1 MSLQKAVAS
10 VLSVTQETSLSLAN
24 LHFDFSLYKVE
35 APPSFKGLGNELT
48 LSRKKAAE
56 EGTPHVTARKL
67 GALFQDLLPS
77 TPTLIQVYGQRVTQV
92 ASRRDVNP
100 KAARAHGLFADHVGI
115 DGTSIWAAAT
125 SGPDAIAV
133 HLLTCLLARIWTAPE
148 AISIW
153 VELVANRKRELENL
167 TQTETLHSR
176 SIEASRISVSRDQ
189 LAEWDASARAW
200 LRAADEAMAGKQ
212 SQLMLILN
220 NINIPVNKKPSVY
233 LSVIDAWKSSLLAA
247 DKLVQGM
254 PQSIQDGSVLLGLA
268 SWHIYPDM
276 VVLGGAHKEIQ
287 QKDNL
292 VPPGGLLTIG
302 LEFKTQEQA
311 GVHWSLPLSHL
322 RYYGRPVITERSL
335 ADQGHRLSVDQL
347 NLVAL
352 GSFTRSWRLAR
363 CDIAK
368 GLGHVWDFVAKDA
381 SAYCE
386 PGTGHWLELFATSTE
401 PLLESDNL
409 TKRSAMQPMKYGER
423 RVPNF
428 VFPYMKHHLLPP
440 MFGLLDR
447 RKYFSLLNLSGKIE
461 ALRHLASQLQR
472 VSGAVF
478 VIRYRTEGLRPA
490 LWEYT
495 TAVPVARPRIK
506 RTAEGD
512 PRNASGH
519 IRWLRNMEQSR
530 IAAVTKVGEEAIGF
544 DSEGLGIFEEFATTH
559 GTERDR
565 IIWHESVDNSALLSG
580 ATAQD
585 YGKWTSDASTYVQQ
599 IFYQLIGDQSAT
611 LFWSRDPLESKS
623 VADRYAPPANIDLEE
638 LLVAISGQRFDKG
651 KLTKYLNDFLNAPE
665 RFQLKDSFRAL
676 ATIRNIYKLLPDAT
690 IGTGV
695 TSVCL
700 YDMPWAG
707 DDDDERPIDRFA
719 TFPMDWPRTF
729 SCIVLLE
736 SGSLIVPP
744 EACVNVMAISVGD
757 SLYVAAPLLC
767 DPSETPEAIE
777 VRRIRGNI
785 GTAGIAMLIPPAPID
800 PPEYD
805 CLKWNLINHAPYNGR
820 QENSFES
827 TSLHLSFTGMTLPI
841 DTKTQRYRDT
851 ELYYKESRVTVHDHG
866 REVGDLDIM
875 GSLQSLS
882 LSRASACRHEKENRN
897 DTNETV
903 FDNDGLVTIDNW
915 YECLDPPE
923 TAAVARS
930 SGNWLGRLAL
940 SVLGVQLGYRVIVS
954 EGEFCWRCVADCWK
968 YRQLKKEVAQDSR
981 QESEETP
988 QWWFDKHRVGEESFE
1003 MITEADKLLS
1013 FDAGSSFAEAEFEA
1027 TLPRFLDD
1035 EEDVDK
1041 PDFLHREWLRS
1052 QPRPKNRVE
1061 NDGEELPDKGLPS
1074 MRPVHAEAKE
1084 EKAPDVIDVETIL
1097 IEMAEGKVMIVC

>member
-10 VLSVTQETSLSLAN
+10 VLSVTQETSLALAN
-24 LHFDFSLYKVE
+24 LHFDFSLFKVE
-35 APPSFKGLGNELT
+35 APQSFKGLGNELT

-67 GALFQDLLPS
+67 GALFQELLPS
-77 TPTLIQVYGQRVTQV
+77 TPALIQAYGQRVTQV

-153 VELVANRKRELENL
+153 VELVANRKRELENSQ
-167 TQTETLHSR
+167 QTEALHSR
-176 SIEASRISVSRDQ
+176 SVEASRISVSRDQ

-200 LRAADEAMAGKQ
+200 LRAADEAMTGKQ

-276 VVLGGAHKEIQ
+276 VVLGGAHKEIR

-302 LEFKTQEQA
+302 LEFKASEQA

-322 RYYGRPVITERSL
+322 RYYGRPVVTERSL
-335 ADQGHRLSVDQL
+335 EDQGNRVNVDQL

-352 GSFTRSWRLAR
+352 GSFTRSWKLSP

-368 GLGHVWDFVAKDA
+368 GIGHIWDLVDKDA
-381 SAYCE
+381 SAYCA
-386 PGTGHWLELFATSTE
+386 PGTGHWLELFSRATE
-401 PLLESDNL
+401 PLLELDNL
-409 TKRSAMQPMKYGER
+409 TKKSAMQLMKYGER

-428 VFPYMKHHLLPP
+428 VFPYMKHYLLPP

-447 RKYFSLLNLSGKIE
+447 RKYFSLLTLSGKIE
-461 ALRHLASQLQR
+461 ALRHFASQLQR
-472 VSGAVF
+472 ISGATF
-478 VIRYRTEGLRPA
+478 VIRYRTEDLKPA

-495 TAVPVARPRIK
+495 TALPVARPRNK

-512 PRNASGH
+512 MRNASGH
-519 IRWLRNMEQSR
+519 IRWLRDMKLSR
-530 IAAVTKVGEEAIGF
+530 TSAVAECGEEAISF
-544 DSEGLGIFEEFATTH
+544 DSDGLGIFEEFATSH
-559 GTERDR
+559 ATERDR
-565 IIWHESVDNSALLSG
+565 IMWQESIDNSCLLPR
-580 ATAQD
+580 AKAQD
-585 YGKWTSDASTYVQQ
+585 YGDWTSDPSTYVQQ
-599 IFYQLIGDQSAT
+599 GFYQLIGDQSAT

-623 VADRYAPPANIDLEE
+623 ATDRYIPPTSIDLEE
-638 LLVAISGQRFDKG
+638 LLLAINGQRFNKG
-651 KLTKYLNDFLNAPE
+651 KVIEYLQDFLNAPE

-676 ATIRNIYKLLPDAT
+676 ATIGKVYKLLPDAT
-690 IGTGV
+690 IGLGV

-700 YDMPWAG
+700 YEMPWAG
-707 DDDDERPIDRFA
+707 DEDDEKPIDKFSA
-719 TFPMDWPRTF
+719 FSMDWSETF

-744 EACVNVMAISVGD
+744 DACVNVMAISVGD

-805 CLKWNLINHAPYNGR
+805 CQQWNLINHAPYNGR

-882 LSRASACRHEKENRN
+882 LSRTSACRHEKESRN

-903 FDNDGLVTIDNW
+903 FDNDSLVTIDNW
-915 YECLDPPE
+915 YEYLDPPE

-954 EGEFCWRCVADCWK
+954 EGEFCWRCVADCWR
-968 YRQLKKEVAQDSR
+968 YRQVKKVVAQDSR

-1003 MITEADKLLS
+1003 MVTDADKLLS

-1027 TLPRFLDD
+1027 TVLPEFLDD
-1035 EEDVDK
+1035 EGVNT
-1041 PDFLHREWLRS
+1041 PDILYHEWQKS
-1052 QPRPKNRVE
+1052 QPRDPRTRVE
-1061 NDGEELPDKGLPS
+1061 GHGGELPMK
-1074 MRPVHAEAKE
+1074 PVHADVKE
-1084 EKAPDVIDVETIL
+1084 GRVTDAVDVQSIL
-1097 IEMAEGKVMIVC
+1097 IEMAEGKVIIIC